1 MALPLSGLTM
11 RRLMDCDFCCFLVG
25 IMEGYELVRQKS
37 IEAKKAPSRFT
48 TKLGSKDVYASNK
61 KLDKNSINMPKTVTK
76 R

>member
-1 MALPLSGLTM
+1 
-11 RRLMDCDFCCFLVG
+11 
-25 IMEGYELVRQKS
+25 MEGYELVRQKS